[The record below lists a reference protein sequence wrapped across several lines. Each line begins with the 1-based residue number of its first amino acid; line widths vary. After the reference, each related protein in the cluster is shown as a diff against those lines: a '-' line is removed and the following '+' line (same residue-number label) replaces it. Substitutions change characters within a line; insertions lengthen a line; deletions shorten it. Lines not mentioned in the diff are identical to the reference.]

1 MKCAV
6 HSSTCCAIVRVWS
19 LQLWRVATTRSCLLQ
34 QPQRSWRNGRALQP
48 LTHLHWMQRA
58 TFSTPMHSRWAK
70 VNSNIASAAQCSWK
84 PLGRSNM
91 GVQAY
96 CVFWHQQLHAN
107 SVQTAQC
114 PRTAFCSTQL
124 PNNNQ
129 CRVPTMPACRTSCRP
144 GQHALSCQHIQH
156 VSA

>member
-1 MKCAV
+1 
-6 HSSTCCAIVRVWS
+6 
-19 LQLWRVATTRSCLLQ
+19 
-34 QPQRSWRNGRALQP
+34 
-48 LTHLHWMQRA
+48 
-58 TFSTPMHSRWAK
+58 
-70 VNSNIASAAQCSWK
+70 
-84 PLGRSNM
+84 M

-156 VSA
+156 VSAWHYASPRPLFPPGLTALAL